1 MASTQGCLL
10 IPAVWLVTRLCRSLP
25 PVAVVWMWRLALL
38 KVLAALLMPIPI
50 HVAGESAGTYS
61 SQAALLPATWI
72 CVLSAV
78 MAALIIAELCVQM
91 IALHRLV
98 RKSIPDVEMTRVAEE
113 LASDLK
119 VRQSIRML
127 YSDLADRPM
136 LVKTPKVRGYSIV
149 LPSAMTSETIEIQR
163 MVIAHELAHV
173 RYADL
178 LWNWVLF
185 LPQAALHFHPLVRL
199 ALYELRQ
206 AQESA
211 CDERARRVTGTS
223 AREYGR
229 MLLQVALRRTSTAM
243 PLGAASVST
252 DYKSLRSR
260 LRRLDDREPRSVLL
274 AAALISACFLFLP
287 AWRVV
292 EMRKPAVSRAAVA
305 GPLPWEGYG
314 LATGVSPASKLGSR
328 MAAPRTHK
336 EGS

>member
-1 MASTQGCLL
+1 
-10 IPAVWLVTRLCRSLP
+10 
-25 PVAVVWMWRLALL
+25 MWRLALL

-50 HVAGESAGTYS
+50 YVAGESAGTNS
-61 SQAALLPATWI
+61 SLAALLPATWI

-78 MAALIIAELCVQM
+78 MAALIVAELGIQM
-91 IALHRLV
+91 FALHRLV

-119 VRQSIRML
+119 VRQSIRVL

-149 LPSAMTSETIEIQR
+149 MPSVMTSETLKVRR

-260 LRRLDDREPRSVLL
+260 LRRLEDRGPRSAWLAPVL
-274 AAALISACFLFLP
+274 ITTCFLFLP

-292 EMRKPAVSRAAVA
+292 EMQQPAVFPTAVA
-305 GPLPWEGYG
+305 GPLPGEGYG
-314 LATGVSPASKLGSR
+314 VAAGVTPASKLGSR
-328 MAAPRTHK
+328 LAAPRTHK